1 MTLTVTQADFYETL
15 SKDGIVLID
24 WWADWCEP
32 CREFDKTFDA
42 VASHHPDMTFARIDA
57 DEEIELAESL
67 AIKSVPTLMIA
78 RDGILLFAH
87 SGALPEESL
96 EDLIEQ
102 AEALDMD
109 EVRRKVAEVLAYG
122 VA

>member
-32 CREFDKTFDA
+32 CRDFDLVFDEM
-42 VASHHPDMTFARIDA
+42 ASRHPEITFARIDA
-57 DEEIELAESL
+57 DSETELAESL
-67 AIKSVPTLMIA
+67 AIKSVPTIMIA
-78 RDGILLFAH
+78 RDGVLLFAH
-87 SGALPEESL
+87 SGALQEDAL

-102 AEALDMD
+102 ARELDMD

-122 VA
+122 IA